1 LSKPS
6 TSCRSCSTPPVSS
19 AGEPAG
25 GSTPLTRPKAPLGLP
40 SHGAVTPEDG
50 PNQGKR
56 ARASRSPARQARRRI
71 NTGVATH
78 VVDAPRSLR
87 TRRTVKD
94 GVPRRSME
102 TTEATSGILPAPEA
116 EATNTRS
123 AAGAMA
129 ATRRTQAS
137 STRRFVQRAVS
148 RLLEHDHAVAAKSEP
163 GNPPEGE

>member
-1 LSKPS
+1 
-6 TSCRSCSTPPVSS
+6 
-19 AGEPAG
+19 
-25 GSTPLTRPKAPLGLP
+25 
-40 SHGAVTPEDG
+40 
-50 PNQGKR
+50 
-56 ARASRSPARQARRRI
+56 
-71 NTGVATH
+71 
-78 VVDAPRSLR
+78 
-87 TRRTVKD
+87 
-94 GVPRRSME
+94 ME

-163 GNPPEGE
+163 GNPPEGG